1 MKYRDL
7 IKLLEPIADEEIN
20 MTTSSVRD
28 FAYGGG
34 RKTVNAVRFFHQ
46 GLDGEF
52 VVGVK
57 QEYDSE
63 TFENIGE
70 TELITE

>member
-7 IKLLEPIADEEIN
+7 IKLLEPVADEEIN
-20 MTTSSVRD
+20 MTTYSVRD
-28 FAYGGG
+28 FVYGDG
-34 RKTVNAVRFFHQ
+34 RKTTHEVRFFHQ
-46 GLDGEF
+46 NDDGEF
-52 VVGVK
+52 IVGVK

-70 TELITE
+70 TKIITE